1 MTSKLTFG
9 LYALGVVFLI
19 LAGRTWYGATNI
31 PGEDRQFLVVNEPF
45 AYDALRGVN
54 GFRSTGS
61 PAELKADQLVAI
73 FTMPADPCTDCL
85 NEVHAYLELFKLGG
99 LHGKS
104 VHTDIVV
111 VGDDLGV
118 AKRFARTSDF
128 DQEVLYGTGEV
139 YGDQLQ
145 SFGTTKV
152 THQMLMISPDKGRL
166 FFRARLALGA
176 GSAPDVRED
185 ILWEASKAYEAL
197 SR

>member
-1 MTSKLTFG
+1 M
-9 LYALGVVFLI
+9 VFLI
-19 LAGRTWYGATNI
+19 LTGRTWYGATNI
-31 PGEDRQFLVVNEPF
+31 PDEDRQFLVVNEPF

-61 PAELKADQLVAI
+61 PAEPKADQLVTI
-73 FTMPADPCTDCL
+73 FAMPADPCTDCL
-85 NEVHAYLELFKLGG
+85 NEVHAYLKLFKLDG

-111 VGDDLGV
+111 VGDDLDA

-145 SFGTTKV
+145 SFGTTKA
-152 THQMLMISPDKGRL
+152 TNQMLMVNPEKGRV

-176 GSAPDVRED
+176 GSAPEARED
-185 ILWEASKAYEAL
+185 ILWEAHKAYEAL
-197 SR
+197 PR

>member
-1 MTSKLTFG
+1 M
-9 LYALGVVFLI
+9 
-19 LAGRTWYGATNI
+19 
-31 PGEDRQFLVVNEPF
+31 
-45 AYDALRGVN
+45 
-54 GFRSTGS
+54 
-61 PAELKADQLVAI
+61 
-73 FTMPADPCTDCL
+73 
-85 NEVHAYLELFKLGG
+85 HAYLELYKLDG

-111 VGDDLGV
+111 VGDDLDA

-152 THQMLMISPDKGRL
+152 THQMLMVNPDKGRL

-176 GSAPDVRED
+176 GSAPEVREE
-185 ILWEASKAYEAL
+185 ILWEASKAYEAH